1 MAVDDYDPEDYFKDT
16 RMSFWD
22 HIEELRVHLWRA
34 IIGFVLALI
43 AGLFIGR
50 HAVEFIASP
59 VEQQLNEF
67 YDRRAKA
74 VDEKL
79 SPVDA
84 DGKPI
89 AGARVE
95 KINGKDTVVDAD
107 GKPIPGA
114 KVDAGDE
121 RLNELNKPREVEM
134 RFKRGQLATALGIK
148 PPPDGEEYVDL
159 DVQIH
164 PLKVA
169 GALTAAQREFG
180 RRPTLSTLSVT
191 EAFVVYFKVS
201 IYVGLVL
208 AAPWI
213 FWQLWS
219 FIAAGLYPNEKRLVH
234 VYFPFS
240 IVLFLAGVVLCQF
253 LVIPVAIRYLLSFN
267 EWMNLEPD
275 LRLNEWLSFAIM
287 MPLIFGLAFQLP
299 MVMFALYRIGIV
311 DVDTYKKHRRI
322 AMFMMAVL
330 AVILSASP
338 DVFSMMSLTVPLWL
352 LYEVGILMC
361 RWSPRPQYEEDEP
374 EAEEMI
380 EV

>member
-1 MAVDDYDPEDYFKDT
+1 MAVDDYDPEDYFKDS

-22 HIEELRVHLWRA
+22 HIEELRMHLWRA

-43 AGLFIGR
+43 AGLFIGQ

-59 VEQQLNEF
+59 VEKQLSKF
-67 YDRRAKA
+67 YDRRTKA

-79 SPVDA
+79 
-84 DGKPI
+84 K
-89 AGARVE
+89 
-95 KINGKDTVVDAD
+95 
-107 GKPIPGA
+107 
-114 KVDAGDE
+114 AGDE
-121 RLNELNKPREVEM
+121 RLAEVNKPRQVQV
-134 RFKRGQLATALGIK
+134 RVNRRQLAAAVGIK
-148 PPPDGEEYVDL
+148 PPSDADELIDL
-159 DVQIH
+159 DMEIQPVNI
-164 PLKVA
+164 A
-169 GALTAAQREFG
+169 GVLAEANREFG

-201 IYVGLVL
+201 IYVGLVV

-240 IVLFLAGVVLCQF
+240 IGLFLLGVLLCQF
-253 LVIPVAIRYLLSFN
+253 LVIPVAIEYLLSFN
-267 EWMNLEPD
+267 EWLNLEPD

-287 MPLIFGLAFQLP
+287 MPLIFGMAFQLP
-299 MVMFALYRIGIV
+299 MVMFALYRVGIV
-311 DVDTYKKHRRI
+311 DVSIYKKHRRI
-322 AMFMMAVL
+322 AMFLMAVL

-361 RWSPRPQYEEDEP
+361 WWSPRPHYEEDEP
-374 EAEEMI
+374 EPEEMI

>member
-22 HIEELRVHLWRA
+22 HIEELRMHLWRA
-34 IIGFVLALI
+34 IVGFVIALI
-43 AGLFIGR
+43 AGLFVGR

-59 VEQQLNEF
+59 VEQQLNKF

-74 VDEKL
+74 VEEKL
-79 SPVDA
+79 
-84 DGKPI
+84 
-89 AGARVE
+89 
-95 KINGKDTVVDAD
+95 
-107 GKPIPGA
+107 
-114 KVDAGDE
+114 DAGSDA
-121 RLNELNKPREVEM
+121 RLNELNKLREVEM
-134 RFKRGQLATALGIK
+134 RFNRRQVAAALGLQV
-148 PPPDGEEYVDL
+148 PPGGEEYVDL
-159 DVQIH
+159 DVQIQ
-164 PLKVA
+164 PMKVA
-169 GALTAAQREFG
+169 GVMAAAQREFG

-191 EAFVVYFKVS
+191 EAFIVYFKVS
-201 IYVGLVL
+201 IYVGLIL

-240 IVLFLAGVVLCQF
+240 IGLFLLGVVICQF
-253 LVIPVAIRYLLSFN
+253 LVIPVAIDYLLSFN
-267 EWMNLEPD
+267 EWLNLEPD

-299 MVMFALYRIGIV
+299 MVMFALYRVGIV
-311 DVDTYKKHRRI
+311 DVDVYKKHRRI
-322 AMFMMAVL
+322 AMFLMAVL

-361 RWSPRPQYEEDEP
+361 RWSPRPQYEEDESEP
-374 EAEEMI
+374 EEMI